1 MALEVVRDF
10 LGKVLA
16 KIFGTRNE
24 RYLKSL
30 ESTIY
35 AIEEKEKEVC
45 KLSSEE
51 FPKRIHYFRKLVQH
65 NEKSLDDVLIDVFS
79 LVREAAKRT
88 VNMRHFTVQLIGGIV
103 LHQGKIAEM
112 ATGEGKTLV
121 ATLSAT
127 LNALLTKGVHIVTVN
142 DYLARRDVQWMGPI
156 YNYLGLSV
164 ACIQSHGEPSEA
176 YLFDPQYNDDPQ
188 DLKRNL
194 RPVTKREAY
203 LADITY
209 GTNNEFG
216 FDYLR
221 DNMQIKKENQVQRE
235 LYYAIIDEVDNIL
248 IDEARTPLIISGP
261 VEESTEKY
269 YTAAKIVKRLNNIKD
284 YVVKEKEHTVILTEK
299 GIEEVE
305 KMLGVSNMY
314 QDALNDW
321 PHLIEQ
327 ALKAKELYKKD
338 VDYIVK
344 NGEVIIVDEFTGRL
358 MPGRRWSDNLHQAV
372 EAKENL
378 RIKEENQTLATITL
392 QNYFKMYKKLAGMTG
407 TAATEA
413 EEFENIYN
421 LEVIVIPPNKP
432 LKRTEF
438 PDRLYANKEEK
449 FKAVIEEIESIHKTG
464 RPILVGTTSIE
475 DSEKLSSMLKR
486 FGLKHNVLNAK
497 HHEKEALIIKDA
509 GQRGAI
515 TISTNMAG
523 RGTDI
528 ILGDGVAQLGGLH
541 VIGTQRHEARRI
553 DNQLKGRAGR
563 QGDPGS
569 AQFFIS
575 LDDQLLRIFA
585 PEWIRNMLKKQL
597 AEGQFLESKMM
608 SKAVTRAQKKVESFH
623 FEIRKNLLEYDNV
636 LNEQRKYIYQLR
648 QEILENKKINE
659 HFLFFAENLLKKGLS
674 LYFPI
679 DDKASYDPD
688 GFADWLNRKF
698 KIEYLVDK
706 KIESDE
712 IIETLLEKT
721 KENLDKKQDQLGISK
736 FQNFMRFVLLN
747 AIDSKWKEH
756 LYNIEVLREGIG
768 LRGYAHLNP
777 KLEYK
782 KEAYGLFQNMLDLI
796 SEETVTTVFTFEPV
810 AVDEEK
816 LAHRWIINQILKEE
830 FNTDKAIKEHLQQLA
845 QQEAS
850 EKQEEEEKGV
860 TVVKGER
867 IGRNEP
873 CPCGS
878 GKKYKKCCILKHTQ
892 SSQ

>member
-1 MALEVVRDF
+1 MLELVREWI
-10 LGKVLA
+10 GKTLA
-16 KIFGTRNE
+16 KIFGSRNE
-24 RYLKSL
+24 RYLRSL
-30 ESTIY
+30 EPIIR
-35 AIEEKEKEVC
+35 AIEEKEKEVQT
-45 KLSSEE
+45 LSQQE
-51 FPKRIHYFRKLVQH
+51 FVAKMQQFKKLVQDG
-65 NEKSLDDVLIDVFS
+65 EKSLDDILIDVFA
-79 LVREAAKRT
+79 LTREAARRT
-88 VNMRHFTVQLIGGIV
+88 LNMRHFKVQLIGGIV

-121 ATLSAT
+121 ATLPAS
-127 LNALLTKGVHIVTVN
+127 LNALLGKGVHIVTVN

-156 YNYLGLSV
+156 YHYLGLSV
-164 ACIQSHGEPSEA
+164 ACIQSQGEPSEA
-176 YLFDPQYNDDPQ
+176 YIYDPDYNNDPE
-188 DLKRNL
+188 NL
-194 RPVTKREAY
+194 RRTLRPISKKEAY

-221 DNMQIKKENQVQRE
+221 DNMEIRKEDQVQRE
-235 LYYAIIDEVDNIL
+235 LYYAIVDEVDNIL

-261 VEESTEKY
+261 AEESTEKY
-269 YTAAKIVKRLNNIKD
+269 YTAAKIAKRLTNGKD

-305 KMLGVSNMY
+305 KMLGVPNMY
-314 QDALNDW
+314 QDAFNDW
-321 PHLIEQ
+321 PHLMEQ

-338 VDYIVK
+338 VDYVIK
-344 NGEVIIVDEFTGRL
+344 DGEVIIVDEFTGRL

-413 EEFENIYN
+413 EEFESIYR

-432 LKRTEF
+432 LRRTEL
-438 PDRLYANKEEK
+438 PDRLFATREEK
-449 FKAVIEEIESIHKTG
+449 FKAVIEEIEKISKTG
-464 RPILVGTTSIE
+464 RPVLVGTTSIE
-475 DSEKLSSMLKR
+475 DSEKLSAMLKR
-486 FGLKHNVLNAK
+486 LGLKHNVLNAK

-509 GQRGAI
+509 GKKGAI

-528 ILGDGVAQLGGLH
+528 ILGDGVAELGGLH
-541 VIGTQRHEARRI
+541 VIGTQRHESRRI

-585 PEWIRNMLKKQL
+585 PEWVRNMLKKQL
-597 AEGQFLESKMM
+597 TEGQFIESKMI

-648 QEILENKKINE
+648 QELLENKKIKE
-659 HFLFFAENLLKKGLS
+659 HFLFFAENFLNKGLS
-674 LYFPI
+674 LYFPP
-679 DDKASYDPD
+679 DNKSLYDTE
-688 GFADWLNRKF
+688 GFADWLARKF
-698 KIEYLVDK
+698 RIEHKIEK
-706 KIESDE
+706 KIEVDE
-712 IIETLLEKT
+712 IRDEITGKIQ
-721 KENLDKKQDQLGISK
+721 ENLRNKEELLGHDE
-736 FQNFMRFVLLN
+736 FQNFMRFILLN

-782 KEAYGLFQNMLDLI
+782 KEAYELFENMLDSI
-796 SEETVTTVFTFEPV
+796 SEDAVTTIFTFEPISV
-810 AVDEEK
+810 NEEK
-816 LAHRWIINQILKEE
+816 LARRWIINEILKEE
-830 FNTDKAIKEHLQQLA
+830 FSTEKAVKELA
-845 QQEAS
+845 GATAVEN
-850 EKQEEEEKGV
+850 EVEEKAAPII
-860 TVVKGER
+860 KGER

-878 GKKYKKCCILKHTQ
+878 GKKYKKCCLLKQTPSNQ
-892 SSQ
+892 